1 MKTIALD
8 APTFG
13 FVVGT
18 RVMLAVGIGLL
29 LAHKLTD
36 AQRRAL
42 GAALVGVGAV
52 STIPALMAVR
62 RSLTGSNG
70 TGSHVERDE
79 RLIGATRFP
88 RKGDDNFD

>member
-18 RVMLAVGIGLL
+18 RVMLAAGVGLL
-29 LAHKLTD
+29 LAHKLSD
-36 AQRRAL
+36 PQRRAL
-42 GAALVGVGAV
+42 GAALVAVGAA
-52 STIPALMAVR
+52 SSIPALMAVR
-62 RSLTGSNG
+62 RSLKGSNG
-70 TGSHVERDE
+70 ASSRVERDE

-88 RKGDDNFD
+88 RKGDDNFE

>member
-18 RVMLAVGIGLL
+18 RVMLAAGVGLL
-29 LAHKLTD
+29 LAHKLSETH
-36 AQRRAL
+36 RRAV
-42 GAALVGVGAV
+42 GAALVAVGVV

-62 RSLTGSNG
+62 RSLTS
-70 TGSHVERDE
+70 
-79 RLIGATRFP
+79 
-88 RKGDDNFD
+88 